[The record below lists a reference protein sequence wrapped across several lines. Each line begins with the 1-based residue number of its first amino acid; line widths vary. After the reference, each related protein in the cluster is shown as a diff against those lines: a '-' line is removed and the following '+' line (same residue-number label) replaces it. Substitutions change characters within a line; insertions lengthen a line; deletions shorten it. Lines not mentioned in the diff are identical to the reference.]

1 MRETNAALL
10 KTERKK
16 STLIRCYK
24 QKGARKP
31 FDVLQ
36 RFWSKLNEFNEFK
49 NGQWSRK
56 NDFNHFLTGWNSFQR
71 LHIDVQA
78 AESDF
83 SNIGAMCKSD
93 QSEDTF
99 SVDFDELEHY
109 FTKSG
114 EKQRT

>member
-36 RFWSKLNEFNEFK
+36 RFWSKLNEFNETRRGERNGFAVEKCWVYRLNCFK
-49 NGQWSRK
+49 WSAVSEKCFQSLVNRMEQ
-56 NDFNHFLTGWNSFQR
+56 FL
-71 LHIDVQA
+71 
-78 AESDF
+78 
-83 SNIGAMCKSD
+83 
-93 QSEDTF
+93 
-99 SVDFDELEHY
+99 
-109 FTKSG
+109 
-114 EKQRT
+114 